1 MPVNGAL
8 VDSAPMDSALAGSA
22 RHSSIVKGEK
32 KGFDVSS

>member
-8 VDSAPMDSALAGSA
+8 VDSAPMDSALAGT